1 MRKKLWAG
9 ILSAA
14 MATTMLVGCGD
25 SMETGGSVQNT
36 TREDRESEEV
46 RKEAESGESLFP
58 DTIFDNIEILD
69 TSLGDVEKLF
79 DARGLAYEN
88 PHRPFVNTTIT
99 DEFGDWE
106 AQYFCDFTVP
116 PDYVVSDNVVI
127 DGQIYPD
134 RIQELPKIELEEMT
148 LSQWTTILFLDEDSE
163 YRDAVKLIQSVID
176 QNKLDSYD
184 YLDVSYYYL
193 QQFYGLDNYKCD
205 EVVCY
210 PIKTLEYA
218 GMDCLEY
225 LLFGKI
231 PNYNKN
237 DVSHVIFFSVGIML
251 EQNYQEGVLLPISI
265 DYVSLA
271 TLWSLEIY
279 DETGNNTGNIPLS
292 QTATYPLTDWLMI
305 QLKPTVD
312 ANGSSTGASM
322 IIFYMSLAMNTE
334 HKDYKTMGS
343 AEKLASF
350 EIEIK
355 DVVASVIQNYTEQ
368 ECRDNLDGQIRAEI
382 LDAIQDLFQ
391 SDFIYRI
398 SISDVMF
405 Q

>member
-1 MRKKLWAG
+1 MRKKLLTV

-14 MATTMLVGCGD
+14 MAAVMLVGCGD
-25 SMETGGSVQNT
+25 SVETGGSVQNT

-46 RKEAESGESLFP
+46 RKEAEGGESLFP

-88 PHRPFVNTTIT
+88 THRPFANTTIT

-116 PDYVVSDNVVI
+116 PDYVVSNNVVI

-237 DVSHVIFFSVGIML
+237 DVSHVVFFSVGIIL
-251 EQNYQEGVLLPISI
+251 EQNYQEGVLLPTSI

-271 TLWSLEIY
+271 TLWSQEIY
-279 DETGNNTGNIPLS
+279 DETGNDTGNIPLS
-292 QTATYPLTDWLMI
+292 QTATYDFPDLMMV
-305 QLKPTVD
+305 QLAPSVD
-312 ANGSSTGASM
+312 AEGNTTNKL
-322 IIFYMSLAMNTE
+322 IIFQMSLVMDTE
-334 HKDYKTMGS
+334 HADYKTYGD
-343 AEKLASF
+343 AEIMAGF
-350 EIEIK
+350 EIVIK
-355 DVVASVIQNYTEQ
+355 DAVVSVLKNYSEE
-368 ECRDNLDGQIRAEI
+368 ECRNDFDQIEAEI
-382 LDAIQDLFQ
+382 LAVVQELFQ
-391 SDFIYRI
+391 SDFIYRV
-398 SISDVMF
+398 SIYDVIF

>member
-25 SMETGGSVQNT
+25 SVETGGSVQNT

-46 RKEAESGESLFP
+46 GKEAESGESLFP

-237 DVSHVIFFSVGIML
+237 DVSHAVFFSVGIML
-251 EQNYQEGVLLPISI
+251 EQNYQEGVLLPLSI

-279 DETGNNTGNIPLS
+279 DPTSNDTGNISLS
-292 QTATYPLTDWLMI
+292 QTATYHFPDLMMV
-305 QLKPTVD
+305 QLAPSVD
-312 ANGSSTGASM
+312 AEGNTTNKW
-322 IIFYMSLAMNTE
+322 IIFQMSLAMNTE
-334 HKDYKTMGS
+334 HTDYKTYGDTEIMTG
-343 AEKLASF
+343 F
-350 EIEIK
+350 EIVIK
-355 DVVASVIQNYTEQ
+355 DAVASVLQNYSE
-368 ECRDNLDGQIRAEI
+368 EACRNDFDQIEAEI
-382 LDAIQDLFQ
+382 LVAVQELFQ
-391 SDFIYRI
+391 SDFIYRV
-398 SISDVMF
+398 SIYDVMF